1 MADRRRRG
9 GGGDRRDREGE
20 PAVTARFLALE
31 GIDGCGKSTQ
41 AARLADALRAQGH
54 DVVLTREPGGTAL
67 GEGVRNLVLA
77 GGEMS
82 PVAEALLFAAARAQ
96 LVAEVVR
103 PALDAGRWVVT
114 DRFVDSSLAYQGA
127 ARELGIDDVWQIN
140 RPAVEGCLPDL
151 AVVLDVPATVAAAR
165 DTGPDDRI
173 EAEGVALQEAV
184 ATGYRELAVRFS
196 QRVSIVSGE
205 GTVEQV
211 HARVMG
217 LVAVLA

>member
-1 MADRRRRG
+1 M
-9 GGGDRRDREGE
+9 
-20 PAVTARFLALE
+20 TARFVALE

-41 AARLADALRAQGH
+41 AALLADALRAQGH

-77 GGEMS
+77 GGEMA
-82 PVAEALLFAAARAQ
+82 PAAEALLFAAARAQ

-127 ARELGIDDVWQIN
+127 ARGLGIDDIWEIN
-140 RPAVEGCLPDL
+140 RPAVGECLPDL
-151 AVVLDVPATVAAAR
+151 AVVLDVPARVATER
-165 DTGPDDRI
+165 DTGPHDRI

-184 ATGYRELAVRFS
+184 ATGYRELASRFPE
-196 QRVSIVSGE
+196 RVSIVSGD

-211 HARVMG
+211 HARVMA
-217 LVAVLA
+217 LVDALG

>member
-1 MADRRRRG
+1 M
-9 GGGDRRDREGE
+9 
-20 PAVTARFLALE
+20 ALE

-41 AARLADALRAQGH
+41 AALLAEALRAQGR

-67 GEGVRNLVLA
+67 GEGVRNLVLT

-127 ARELGIDDVWQIN
+127 ARGLGIDEIWQIN
-140 RPAVEGCLPDL
+140 GPAVSECLPDL
-151 AVVLDVPATVAAAR
+151 AVVLDVSARVAAER
-165 DTGPDDRI
+165 HTGPRDRI
-173 EAEGVALQEAV
+173 EAEGVALQKAV
-184 ATGYRELAVRFS
+184 AVGYEELAKRFPE
-196 QRVSIVSGE
+196 RVSIVSGDA
-205 GTVEQV
+205 TVELV
-211 HARVMG
+211 HARVME
-217 LVAVLA
+217 LVERLA

>member
-1 MADRRRRG
+1 M
-9 GGGDRRDREGE
+9 
-20 PAVTARFLALE
+20 TARFVALE

-41 AARLADALRAQGH
+41 ATLLADALRARGH

-77 GGEMS
+77 GGAMS

-96 LVAEVVR
+96 LVAEVIR

-127 ARELGIDDVWQIN
+127 ARGLGIDEVWRIN
-140 RPAVEGCLPDL
+140 RPAVEECLPDL
-151 AVVLDVPATVAAAR
+151 AVVLDVPATVAAGR
-165 DTGPDDRI
+165 GTGPDDRI
-173 EAEGVALQEAV
+173 EGEGVALQEAV
-184 ATGYRELAVRFS
+184 AAGYGELAARFPE
-196 QRVSIVSGE
+196 RVTIVSGD

-211 HARVMG
+211 HDRVLA
-217 LVAVLA
+217 LVAALA